1 MFKSTL
7 FSTLGILVLGA
18 AMLCPNSMLAHG
30 EDPGPVNLPSIS
42 EKTEGMDH
50 LEGYFNLH
58 WDR

>member
-1 MFKSTL
+1 
-7 FSTLGILVLGA
+7 
-18 AMLCPNSMLAHG
+18 MLCPNWMLAHG